1 MNFRIL
7 GTGSCLPKRTVTN
20 EELTKFLDTSDE
32 WIHTRT
38 GIRSRHI
45 MTEGETVTTLAAQA
59 SRRAMEMAGI
69 SADELD
75 YILCPTIGAD
85 YISPG
90 LSSTVEEALGAD
102 CPTLDVN
109 GACSGFIYAL
119 DIAGALF
126 QAGKV
131 KKMLVVSG
139 EGLSRI
145 ADWNDRATCV
155 LFGDGA
161 GAVVLGE
168 GDSLLST
175 RLGCTGRSAPLYIP
189 YYSGN
194 CPVGGEKS
202 YIHGL
207 KMDGKEVYKF
217 AVSAIEAELCA
228 VMKQAGVS
236 QQEVAQV
243 LLHQANRRII
253 EAAAKKLEIPLARY
267 GINIDRVGNTSSA
280 SIPILLDEYN
290 RAGRL
295 HSGDIILM
303 CGFGAGLTTGAAAL
317 RWAETR

>member
-7 GTGSCLPKRTVTN
+7 GTGSCLPQRVVTN
-20 EELTKFLDTSDE
+20 EELTQFLDTSDE
-32 WIHTRT
+32 WIRTRT
-38 GIRSRHI
+38 GISSRHI
-45 MTEGETVTTLAAQA
+45 MTGEETVTTLAAEA
-59 SRRAMEMAGI
+59 SRRAMEMAGVT
-69 SADELD
+69 AKELD
-75 YILCPTIGAD
+75 YILCPTIGGD

-119 DIAGALF
+119 DVAQALF
-126 QAGKV
+126 MSGKV
-131 KKMLVVSG
+131 KKILVVSG

-168 GDSLLST
+168 GGSLLST

-189 YYSGN
+189 YYAGN
-194 CPVGGEKS
+194 CPVGGEKK
-202 YIHGL
+202 YHHGL
-207 KMDGKEVYKF
+207 KMDGREVYKF
-217 AVSAIEAELCA
+217 AVNAIEQELRA
-228 VMKQAGVS
+228 VLEDAGIA
-236 QQEVAQV
+236 QDMVAQV
-243 LLHQANRRII
+243 FLHQANRRII
-253 EAAAKKLEIPLARY
+253 EAAAKKLEIPPERY

-280 SIPILLDEYN
+280 SIPILMDEYN
-290 RAGRL
+290 RAGKLRD
-295 HSGDIILM
+295 GDIVLM

-317 RWAETR
+317 RWEETR